1 MKPAPFARK
10 LFAAALVVFLSG
22 YPTGKIL
29 TARGSAQDG
38 AIRTVFVILME
49 NHNWSSIK
57 GSQSAPYINDT
68 LLPMGAHAEQ
78 YYNPPKIHP
87 SEPNY
92 IWLEAGDNIG
102 IKDDAD
108 PIVNHLSTPDHLVTL
123 LNNAGITW
131 KAYQEGITGDVC
143 PLVSKGRQYAAKH
156 NPMIFFEDVTDNND
170 LQSAYCIKHMRPY
183 TELADDLQNNTVA
196 RYNFI
201 TPDQCNDM
209 HDRDGCV
216 TLDSVKNGDQW
227 LAKEVPM
234 LLASK
239 AYQDGGAIIITWD
252 EGEGSDGPIGMIVI
266 SPSAKVGYANSIHY
280 THSSTLR
287 TLQEIF
293 GVSPFLRDAANAKDL
308 SDLFSVFP

>member
-131 KAYQEGITGDVC
+131 KA
-143 PLVSKGRQYAAKH
+143 
-156 NPMIFFEDVTDNND
+156 
-170 LQSAYCIKHMRPY
+170 
-183 TELADDLQNNTVA
+183 
-196 RYNFI
+196 
-201 TPDQCNDM
+201 
-209 HDRDGCV
+209 
-216 TLDSVKNGDQW
+216 
-227 LAKEVPM
+227 
-234 LLASK
+234 
-239 AYQDGGAIIITWD
+239 
-252 EGEGSDGPIGMIVI
+252 
-266 SPSAKVGYANSIHY
+266 
-280 THSSTLR
+280 
-287 TLQEIF
+287 
-293 GVSPFLRDAANAKDL
+293 
-308 SDLFSVFP
+308 